1 MYFRQWDDA
10 YCTGSYRH
18 EPRIVSP
25 YEVGQDAYWQWREDD
40 WAVAAEDALYLYP
53 CLRGR
58 EYVTKVNGMF
68 VFSVD
73 GFPMMGP
80 TQVPGF
86 WSCVGIWV
94 THAGG
99 AGKAIAEWMARGT
112 TEWDMREADV
122 NRFHEHQ
129 QTKRYIQI
137 RTAQNYREVYDI
149 IHPLDQMREPRNV
162 RLAPYHARL
171 QAQQGE
177 FFSVSGWEA
186 AQWYGENAWLLEK
199 YENQIPERSGW
210 EARFW
215 SRIQG
220 AEHLAVRENG
230 GLFNISTFTKIEVA
244 GAGALDYLERLAAN
258 QIEQPAGK
266 VIYTS
271 LLNTQGGIKA
281 DLTVTRLAGDRFWL
295 LTGAGTGPA
304 DLFWLNS
311 HAPADGSVTI
321 RDLTSAYTGVGLWG
335 PQARAVLQSVA
346 DEDVSNDVWP
356 YFTARPVTIDTIPAT
371 ALRLSYAGE
380 LGWEIYCRAE
390 FGLRLWDVLWETGRP
405 FGLIA
410 FGGGAFNSLRLE
422 KGYRAY
428 GAELHS
434 DYNPYEA
441 GLGWAVRLHKGDF
454 IGREALLKAKEKGLS
469 RKLCCLTF
477 DEPDGMAL
485 GKEPIFSL
493 AGETLGYVTSADY
506 GYSVGKFIV
515 YAYLPIAAAAK
526 GTQVQI
532 KYFDRQYR
540 ATVADDP
547 LFDAEM
553 VRLKS

>member
-1 MYFRQWDDA
+1 
-10 YCTGSYRH
+10 
-18 EPRIVSP
+18 
-25 YEVGQDAYWQWREDD
+25 
-40 WAVAAEDALYLYP
+40 
-53 CLRGR
+53 
-58 EYVTKVNGMF
+58 
-68 VFSVD
+68 
-73 GFPMMGP
+73 
-80 TQVPGF
+80 
-86 WSCVGIWV
+86 
-94 THAGG
+94 
-99 AGKAIAEWMARGT
+99 
-112 TEWDMREADV
+112 
-122 NRFHEHQ
+122 
-129 QTKRYIQI
+129 
-137 RTAQNYREVYDI
+137 
-149 IHPLDQMREPRNV
+149 
-162 RLAPYHARL
+162 
-171 QAQQGE
+171 
-177 FFSVSGWEA
+177 
-186 AQWYGENAWLLEK
+186 
-199 YENQIPERSGW
+199 
-210 EARFW
+210 
-215 SRIQG
+215 
-220 AEHLAVRENG
+220 VRENG

-244 GAGALDYLERLAAN
+244 GAGALDYLERMAAN
-258 QIEQPAGK
+258 QIEQPVGK
-266 VIYTS
+266 VVYTS

-295 LTGAGTGPA
+295 LTGAGTGPG

-515 YAYLPIAAAAK
+515 YAYLPIAYATK
-526 GTQVQI
+526 GTQVNIQ
-532 KYFDRQYR
+532 YFDRQYR

>member
-1 MYFRQWDDA
+1 
-10 YCTGSYRH
+10 
-18 EPRIVSP
+18 
-25 YEVGQDAYWQWREDD
+25 
-40 WAVAAEDALYLYP
+40 
-53 CLRGR
+53 
-58 EYVTKVNGMF
+58 
-68 VFSVD
+68 
-73 GFPMMGP
+73 
-80 TQVPGF
+80 
-86 WSCVGIWV
+86 
-94 THAGG
+94 
-99 AGKAIAEWMARGT
+99 
-112 TEWDMREADV
+112 
-122 NRFHEHQ
+122 
-129 QTKRYIQI
+129 
-137 RTAQNYREVYDI
+137 
-149 IHPLDQMREPRNV
+149 
-162 RLAPYHARL
+162 
-171 QAQQGE
+171 
-177 FFSVSGWEA
+177 
-186 AQWYGENAWLLEK
+186 
-199 YENQIPERSGW
+199 
-210 EARFW
+210 
-215 SRIQG
+215 
-220 AEHLAVRENG
+220 
-230 GLFNISTFTKIEVA
+230 
-244 GAGALDYLERLAAN
+244 
-258 QIEQPAGK
+258 
-266 VIYTS
+266 
-271 LLNTQGGIKA
+271 
-281 DLTVTRLAGDRFWL
+281 
-295 LTGAGTGPA
+295 
-304 DLFWLNS
+304 
-311 HAPADGSVTI
+311 VTI

-405 FGLIA
+405 SGLIA